1 MDEERQRAKMS
12 DSRRNGTTES
22 RVGFQMRKRERL
34 EGTERQR
41 ETEKLN
47 GISDEWAIS
56 HCLLASC
63 CDCVSMVIISISD
76 INPASTALTALLT
89 N

>member
-1 MDEERQRAKMS
+1 MTAGRDDCGVSDERETVERY
-12 DSRRNGTTES
+12 E
-22 RVGFQMRKRERL
+22 RER
-34 EGTERQR
+34 ER
-41 ETEKLN
+41 EVVGKLN

-63 CDCVSMVIISISD
+63 CDCVSMAIISISD
-76 INPASTALTALLT
+76 INPASTALIALLT

>member
-1 MDEERQRAKMS
+1 MTAGRMETEMSGISDEREKPWKERK
-12 DSRRNGTTES
+12 
-22 RVGFQMRKRERL
+22 K
-34 EGTERQR
+34 TERVR
-41 ETEKLN
+41 EKLN

-76 INPASTALTALLT
+76 INPASTGLGALLT

>member
-1 MDEERQRAKMS
+1 MSGISDERDCGKKEKEKKER
-12 DSRRNGTTES
+12 
-22 RVGFQMRKRERL
+22 
-34 EGTERQR
+34 
-41 ETEKLN
+41 EKLN

-76 INPASTALTALLT
+76 INSASTALSALLT

>member
-1 MDEERQRAKMS
+1 MSGISDEREKH
-12 DSRRNGTTES
+12 G
-22 RVGFQMRKRERL
+22 RKKEIREM
-34 EGTERQR
+34 
-41 ETEKLN
+41 EKLN

-63 CDCVSMVIISISD
+63 CVCVSMAIISISNN
-76 INPASTALTALLT
+76 IPASTDLSAFLT